1 LKGGLGETL
10 PSIIPSYVYT
20 LFACII
26 VGTILI
32 GASTLSSIN
41 VKNEADMQELKNI
54 ADYVAS
60 TSFELVSS
68 TETNN
73 LTANL
78 TLTIPA
84 VVGNQ
89 RYWIQLDNDSFRSWV
104 NIGFGTIP
112 QQGGQRTY
120 IRFKVAASG
129 DYVSGAG
136 TPVLRCYNNES
147 APCLKLSE
155 GA

>member
-1 LKGGLGETL
+1 L

-32 GASTLSSIN
+32 YASSLSSIN
-41 VKNEADMQELKNI
+41 VENEANLQELKNI
-54 ADYVAS
+54 ADYVAT

-68 TETNN
+68 SKTNN
-73 LTANL
+73 LTANFML
-78 TLTIPA
+78 NIPA
-84 VVGNQ
+84 IVGDQ
-89 RYWIQLDNDSFRSWV
+89 RYWIQLENDSFRSWV

-112 QQGGQRTY
+112 QPGEQQTY
-120 IRFKVAASG
+120 IPSKVAAFG
-129 DYVSGAG
+129 DYISGAG
-136 TPVLRCYNNES
+136 IPVLRFYNNGS
-147 APCLKLSE
+147 TPCLDLCE